1 VIRKPTALLATAII
15 ALAACGGDDDSASDT
30 TTATTTA
37 ASITAD
43 SASAATTAAIA
54 PTTAASTAPATSGA
68 EFTGDVDSPFCVAGR
83 QVDELQQTPPNPLD
97 SDSYRAAV
105 EGTLELMPELVANAP
120 AELADDLPLAQA
132 YFESVHAAFADAG
145 FDVLAVEFGTIPD
158 DPATRAARDRIEDYM
173 EQVCGVPADD
183 DDDDD
188 ELPTEGTMRDYLI
201 AQFTEAGNT
210 VEQADCMIEFMRT
223 NSTDGDSQ
231 ALGFALIR
239 ECGLTSQ
246 WVASGFTQEQADC
259 MVAELRKL
267 PEDVSD
273 AEMEA
278 ALVGGCG
285 LDD

>member
-1 VIRKPTALLATAII
+1 MNNSDLVNNLDRTQADMAMTDAQRARIEEIMRGSAERHRELAR
-15 ALAACGGDDDSASDT
+15 
-30 TTATTTA
+30 TA
-37 ASITAD
+37 AQLRRELRVAVENE
-43 SASAATTAAIA
+43 TT
-54 PTTAASTAPATSGA
+54 SEA

-188 ELPTEGTMRDYLI
+188 DELPTEGTMRDYLI